1 MNNEKLNNINQRDYN
16 KEPIILFL
24 FSTVSVYQGR
34 YLYALISAFTSLPV
48 VILITFKRKEQ
59 TRISKFLF
67 QLNFDCIKQIQ
78 NSKKIKQINL
88 KHIRKIR
95 KSNDIRCDYDQKIN
109 LFKIALFIIWIGLG
123 TLIGEIYLG
132 MMLLCCFVFIV
143 IFL

>member
-24 FSTVSVYQGR
+24 FSTVSVYQGG

-67 QLNFDCIKQIQ
+67 QLN
-78 NSKKIKQINL
+78 
-88 KHIRKIR
+88 
-95 KSNDIRCDYDQKIN
+95 NDIRCDYDQKIN

>member
-16 KEPIILFL
+16 KEPN
-24 FSTVSVYQGR
+24 QGR
-34 YLYALISAFTSLPV
+34 YLYALISAFTSLSV

-67 QLNFDCIKQIQ
+67 QLN
-78 NSKKIKQINL
+78 
-88 KHIRKIR
+88 
-95 KSNDIRCDYDQKIN
+95 NDIRCDYYQKIN

-143 IFL
+143 IFYKGEFIMSSSKISEAIRILDIALERYLTDASAKELEN